1 MGLPNL
7 VKPFTLYV
15 HKRSEIALG
24 VLTPKLGLTQ
34 RVLAYFSK
42 QLDSVALGYL
52 SCQQAVAATALL
64 VNEASKLTLGLHLLV
79 FISHQVQYVL
89 EVKGHHF

>member
-7 VKPFTLYV
+7 DKPFTLYV

-42 QLDSVALGYL
+42 QLDSVALD
-52 SCQQAVAATALL
+52 
-64 VNEASKLTLGLHLLV
+64 
-79 FISHQVQYVL
+79 I
-89 EVKGHHF
+89 